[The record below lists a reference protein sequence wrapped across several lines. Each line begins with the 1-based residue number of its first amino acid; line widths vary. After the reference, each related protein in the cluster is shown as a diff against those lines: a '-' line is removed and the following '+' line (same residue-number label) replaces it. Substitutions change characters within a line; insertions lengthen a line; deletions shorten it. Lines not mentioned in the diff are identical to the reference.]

1 MGGRE
6 VKPKQHKT
14 GPKKGPKLAD
24 VAHIQGSV
32 MGHDDG
38 HDMGHDDGSCLR
50 KRQGQRL
57 HTHKKK
63 SYEQL
68 NKKTRKAKR
77 KARTEVTGEENVE
90 S

>member
-1 MGGRE
+1 MKEKVKREGR
-6 VKPKQHKT
+6 KT
-14 GPKKGPKLAD
+14 KAAQNRAEKNGSKFAD
-24 VAHIQGSV
+24 VAHTQGSV

-38 HDMGHDDGSCLR
+38 GCLR

-57 HTHKKK
+57 HTHQRNPRKTKP
-63 SYEQL
+63 
-68 NKKTRKAKR
+68 KTRKAKR